1 MRRFP
6 SPIVSL
12 ASTLL
17 LCSLAAACS
26 MDESSAE
33 LEDHSDKDLLVR
45 VHRGSEQ
52 SVSFHALQSGQ
63 ILITQTGEKHTLPLE
78 LSDEPLAA
86 FQQAAP
92 GIVIPELL
100 VAAAQASGEPT
111 SAAIARPSISA
122 EPVIIDLDAPVAAS
136 SFPRSSFSCWA
147 RNRISCVFDQNR
159 YRDDGTRGVF
169 PQTFNTV
176 WAVDREWIRVKVY
189 VYYPNGSGGNYLGD
203 TWQYET
209 YDGQWRTWSATGNL
223 GVYVDAN
230 YSNNASAYNVRFH
243 YSSAGAQ

>member
-1 MRRFP
+1 MRRFQFTT
-6 SPIVSL
+6 VSL

-26 MDESSAE
+26 TDEPSAN
-33 LEDHSDKDLLVR
+33 LEDQSDEGLLVR
-45 VHRGSEQ
+45 VHRGSDQ
-52 SVSFHALQSGQ
+52 SVSFHALRSGQ
-63 ILITQTGEKHTLPLE
+63 ILITQAGEKHTLPLE

-92 GIVIPELL
+92 GVAIPEIL
-100 VAAAQASGEPT
+100 VAAAQAPDEPT
-111 SAAIARPSISA
+111 SAAIARTSLPA
-122 EPVIIDLDAPVAAS
+122 EPVIIDLEAPVAAS

-147 RNRISCVFDQNR
+147 RNRISCVFDQSR
-159 YRDDGTRGVF
+159 LWDDGTRGVL

-176 WAVDREWIRVKVY
+176 WAVDRDWIRVKVN
-189 VYYPNGSGGNYLGD
+189 VYYPNGRGGNYLGD

-223 GVYVDAN
+223 GVNVDAN
-230 YSNNASAYNVRFH
+230 WSNPAPASNVRFH